1 MLLKTSYSQNQLRD
15 YSSLFSRSEVQL
27 WMKNDFTSIDYKI
40 ERYDAQWLNYSGVS
54 YIDYLK
60 HIYNVLETHYQTE
73 YIFKNSFL
81 NEWLIK
87 EIGESNSRVFNE
99 YRVGNAV
106 ADLVMFNGI
115 SKVFEIKT
123 EYDSDKRLALQ
134 LESYRKAF
142 NQIFLIIPE
151 SKLTAYKI
159 TDERVGLISFNGNK
173 EQKFTLQREAVI
185 NQEVDAETIM
195 HILHT
200 HEYKTIVKS
209 HFGQLP
215 DMTSFNQFQKCRELI
230 KTIPNHLL
238 NKYFIEQMKRRN
250 LENVLSRRYYKEFNQ
265 LILAHKLNKDEKN
278 NMIKKLKS
286 PLKA

>member
-1 MLLKTSYSQNQLRD
+1 
-15 YSSLFSRSEVQL
+15 
-27 WMKNDFTSIDYKI
+27 MKNDFTSIDYKI
-40 ERYDAQWLNYSGVS
+40 ERYDAQWLNYNNVS

-60 HIYNVLETHYQTE
+60 HIYNVLEAHYQTE
-73 YIFKNSFL
+73 YILKNSFL

-87 EIGESNSRVFNE
+87 EIGESDSRVFNE

-134 LESYRKAF
+134 LENYRKAF
-142 NQIFLIIPE
+142 NHIFLIIPE
-151 SKLTAYKI
+151 SKFTAYKI
-159 TDERVGLISFNGNK
+159 TDERVGLITFNGNK
-173 EQKFTLQREAVI
+173 EQKFTLQRDAVV

-209 HFGQLP
+209 YFGQLP
-215 DMTSFNQFQKCRELI
+215 EMTSFNQFQKCRELI

-238 NKYFIEQMKRRN
+238 NKYFIEQMKSRN
-250 LENVLSRRYYKEFNQ
+250 LENVLSSRYYKEFNQ